1 MQVLHWQRQH
11 SDIHWIKES
20 SRARKKEGHGE
31 ENLASP
37 ADELSTCD
45 CSGELLGGCD
55 IIMELHQAGEL
66 KESID
71 EMRDRM

>member
-1 MQVLHWQRQH
+1 M
-11 SDIHWIKES
+11 D
-20 SRARKKEGHGE
+20 RK
-31 ENLASP
+31 NLASSKS
-37 ADELSTCD
+37 EFFTCD

-55 IIMELHQAGEL
+55 IIMELQQAGEL